1 MENQSLKRC
10 REIKIR
16 LTEEEHDRL
25 QSIKTQPQLAVW
37 IRELA
42 LNPTADMFTP
52 KAGRKKAVPIKLDN
66 AVERGL
72 AIANNNLNQVA
83 KSLNSLVILG
93 SVQPL
98 DVVFVNAEIEAMKE
112 SINAIFREV
121 SKINDR

>member
-16 LTEEEHDRL
+16 LTEEEHERL

-42 LNPTADMFTP
+42 LNPTADMFIP

-66 AVERGL
+66 GVERGL

-83 KSLNSLVILG
+83 KSLNGLVLSG
-93 SVQPL
+93 AAKPL
-98 DVVFVNAEIEAMKE
+98 DVVFINAEIEAMKE

-121 SKINDR
+121 AKINDR